1 VRTVH
6 PKGKDINVN
15 LKGVT
20 ICCDDFGSGNI
31 PIIFIHGFP
40 FDKSSWEPQ
49 MEFLKHTHRVLAY
62 DIRGFGKSTLG
73 EENMT
78 ISLFA
83 DDLVELM
90 DVLQINKAVA
100 CGLSMGGYILLNAV
114 NRYPERFE
122 ALILSDTQ
130 CIADS
135 PEGKEKRYKTID
147 QINEEGLKDFAEG
160 FVKNVFC
167 PDSLENKKE
176 LVEKIKDIILTTSSI
191 TITGTL
197 SALAQRPEMCST
209 LNEILIPVLILC
221 GEEDT
226 ITPMSKSEFLN
237 HNIANSQL
245 HSIDKAGHLSNLEQ
259 PEEFNR
265 YLTPF
270 IK

>member
-1 VRTVH
+1 
-6 PKGKDINVN
+6 
-15 LKGVT
+15 
-20 ICCDDFGSGNI
+20 
-31 PIIFIHGFP
+31 
-40 FDKSSWEPQ
+40 
-49 MEFLKHTHRVLAY
+49 
-62 DIRGFGKSTLG
+62 
-73 EENMT
+73 
-78 ISLFA
+78 
-83 DDLVELM
+83 
-90 DVLQINKAVA
+90 
-100 CGLSMGGYILLNAV
+100 LNAV

-147 QINEEGLKDFAEG
+147 QINEDGLKDFAEG
-160 FVKNVFC
+160 FVKNAFC

-176 LVEKIKDIILTTSSI
+176 LVEKIKDIILTTSPI

-197 SALAQRPEMCST
+197 SALAQRAEMCST

-259 PEEFNR
+259 PDEFNR
-265 YLTPF
+265 YLIPF
-270 IK
+270 IKQK